1 MDRCIEFRGKSKRNG
16 EWVYGGIW
24 TVIHYNDNN
33 REVAIV
39 LNGLSK
45 EIVDANTI
53 GQYIGLEDVNGIKIF
68 EGDVVEVTCKFKGKV
83 EYENCGIV
91 KYIGNAFVLDIFT
104 SDEENET
111 FPIYESI
118 CNDEREDT
126 FIVVG
131 NVYDDKD
138 LLGGNNKWLYK
149 FYHI

>member
-1 MDRCIEFRGKSKRNG
+1 MEEILFRGKSIDNG
-16 EWVYGGIW
+16 EWVQSNCIIQFDYHPTKNCKAIQLWVDFEGWVDVIPE
-24 TVIHYNDNN
+24 TV
-33 REVAIV
+33 
-39 LNGLSK
+39 
-45 EIVDANTI
+45 

-138 LLGGNNKWLYK
+138 LLMK
-149 FYHI
+149 